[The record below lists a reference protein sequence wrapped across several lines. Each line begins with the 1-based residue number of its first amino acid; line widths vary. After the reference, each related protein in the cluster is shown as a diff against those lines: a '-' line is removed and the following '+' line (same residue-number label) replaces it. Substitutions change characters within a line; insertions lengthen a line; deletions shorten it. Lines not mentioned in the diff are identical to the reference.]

1 MKKNTPLSPAQM
13 WMLVWAGLMAPI
25 TDALPRLLLA
35 GAGRTAW
42 LSVLLGGLMVLLLG
56 RLLWTTPLPRLDRSF
71 LGKGF
76 LTIYIVWLEVLL
88 ALRLSSCAQ
97 RLLNSGARDGSGP
110 FFLLVA
116 VLLLLRLN
124 SGSLAAFGRA
134 GQLFFAALA
143 LMAGAV
149 LLLSLPTAKFE
160 RLLPLEMPPL
170 SSALLASGV
179 LCWGL
184 LPAAFLPVEREH
196 ARKRIHW
203 GVVGCVLLTMS
214 QMIILANL
222 GPGLAARVPAPFFAL
237 AKGAGIEG
245 AFQRVESVVSAL
257 WLFSDLTM
265 GGLLVFAQRRVLSM
279 VWGER
284 QEQQKGGIL
293 IILAALLGWLILPYI
308 GYIDGIWVSTGN
320 LILGVLL
327 GLIVWLERNRKR
339 QKQG

>member
-124 SGSLAAFGRA
+124 SGSLSAFGRA

-184 LPAAFLPVEREH
+184 LPAAFLPVEQEH

-203 GVVGCVLLTMS
+203 GVVGCALLTLA

-265 GGLLVFAQRRVLSM
+265 GGLLVFAQRRVLAM
-279 VWGER
+279 AWGER
-284 QEQQKGGIL
+284 QEQRKGGIL

-320 LILGVLL
+320 LILAVLL
-327 GLIVWLERNRKR
+327 ELIAWLERNRKR